1 MTHAINWFEIP
12 VADMQRAAKFYGAIF
27 DTSLDVGPAGEGY
40 EMAMFPAQEG
50 VGGALMWGESYAPSR
65 DGALVYLNGNPDL
78 SAALGR
84 VEAAGG
90 KILVPKTNIGQHGF
104 YAVFLDT
111 EGNRVA
117 LHSNA

>member
-1 MTHAINWFEIP
+1 MDNTLNWFEIP
-12 VADMQRAAKFYGAIF
+12 ATDMARAVGFYSTVLDLTLEADDIG
-27 DTSLDVGPAGEGY
+27 DGY
-40 EMAMFPAQEG
+40 QMAMFPAEG
-50 VGGALMWGESYAPSR
+50 VNGALVSGDTYTPSR

-90 KILVPKTNIGQHGF
+90 KILLPKTNIGQHGY
-104 YAVFLDT
+104 YAIFLDT